1 MQINGRH
8 IIVMGLGRSGLAA
21 TRFLI
26 RRGARVTVNDAAA
39 AATLADAAQTAR
51 GLGAQVALG
60 GHPAECFAD
69 ADLIVVSPGV
79 PHTLAVLEAARQ
91 RGIAVIGEVELASRF
106 IAEPIIAVTGT
117 NGKTTTCELLGH
129 MLSTA
134 GIDAF
139 VGGNIGNPLIAYA
152 DAVEKAQVVVA
163 EISSFQLDTIA
174 GFHPW
179 VAVLLNVTVDHL
191 DRYPDMAAYTAAKG
205 RLFENQTAAD
215 TAIFNVADPRSASLA
230 AGTAARL
237 LAYGPK
243 AVVAR
248 SGHPGAVIT
257 PDTIVFRSP
266 EYRDQRL
273 DLRDLA
279 LMGPHNRENVAAAAL
294 AALTAGAELAAIQ
307 NAVQTFKGPAHRME
321 SVRTLNGIHF
331 INDSK
336 ATNMDAVLRA
346 LACFDAPVVLIM
358 GGRDKGSDFTAMA
371 QAVRRHVSHLVVLGE
386 AAEAIIAALG
396 EAPQQGVHQAADMT
410 DAVTQA
416 YALAGSG
423 ETVLLSPACAS
434 FDMFTSYAQRGETF
448 RRLVEAL

>member
-1 MQINGRH
+1 M
-8 IIVMGLGRSGLAA
+8 
-21 TRFLI
+21 
-26 RRGARVTVNDAAA
+26 
-39 AATLADAAQTAR
+39 
-51 GLGAQVALG
+51 
-60 GHPAECFAD
+60 
-69 ADLIVVSPGV
+69 
-79 PHTLAVLEAARQ
+79 
-91 RGIAVIGEVELASRF
+91 
-106 IAEPIIAVTGT
+106 
-117 NGKTTTCELLGH
+117 
-129 MLSTA
+129 
-134 GIDAF
+134 
-139 VGGNIGNPLIAYA
+139 
-152 DAVEKAQVVVA
+152 
-163 EISSFQLDTIA
+163 
-174 GFHPW
+174 
-179 VAVLLNVTVDHL
+179 
-191 DRYPDMAAYTAAKG
+191 
-205 RLFENQTAAD
+205 
-215 TAIFNVADPRSASLA
+215 
-230 AGTAARL
+230 
-237 LAYGPK
+237 
-243 AVVAR
+243 AR